1 MILIGRGLDLKEQFK
16 IVGVE
21 FQVNFLCSF
30 QGVIEK
36 DERSGSERVGDNR
49 IEFPVIIA

>member
-1 MILIGRGLDLKEQFK
+1 MILIGRGLDLKEQFWLF
-16 IVGVE
+16 GVE

-30 QGVIEK
+30 QGVIE
-36 DERSGSERVGDNR
+36 SEELKNR